1 MEALKKTL
9 KAISAGN
16 PWRGACNTALPV
28 IAQNNK
34 RRVVRIAGELKKAG
48 LLPAPDYAD
57 FKGWTFADKNI
68 PAKAIQIALPGQVM
82 AAATKLLSFIPIL

>member
-57 FKGWTFADKNI
+57 FKGWTFADTAL
-68 PAKAIQIALPGQVM
+68 PAKAIQISLPGQVM
-82 AAATKLLSFIPIL
+82 AAATKLLSFIP

>member
-1 MEALKKTL
+1 METLKKTL
-9 KAISAGN
+9 KAISAGS

-48 LLPAPDYAD
+48 LLPAPDYAN
-57 FKGWTFADKNI
+57 FKGWTFADTDL

-82 AAATKLLSFIPIL
+82 AAATKLLSFIP

>member
-34 RRVVRIAGELKKAG
+34 RRVVRIAAELKKAG

-57 FKGWTFADKNI
+57 FKGWTFADKNL
-68 PAKAIQIALPGQVM
+68 PVKAIQIALPGQVM
-82 AAATKLLSFIPIL
+82 AAATKLLSFIP

>member
-9 KAISAGN
+9 KAISTGN

-34 RRVVRIAGELKKAG
+34 RRIVRIAGELKKAG
-48 LLPAPDYAD
+48 LLPATDYAD
-57 FKGWTFADKNI
+57 FKGWTFADRAL
-68 PAKAIQIALPGQVM
+68 PGKAIQIALPGQVM
-82 AAATKLLSFIPIL
+82 AAATKLLSFIP

>member
-34 RRVVRIAGELKKAG
+34 RRIVRIAGELKKAG

-57 FKGWTFADKNI
+57 FKGWTFADTAL

-82 AAATKLLSFIPIL
+82 AAATKLLSFIP

>member
-9 KAISAGN
+9 TAISAGH

-48 LLPAPDYAD
+48 ILPAPDYAD
-57 FKGWTFADKNI
+57 FKGWTFADGKL

-82 AAATKLLSFIPIL
+82 AAANKLLSFIP

>member
-9 KAISAGN
+9 KAISAGS

-28 IAQNNK
+28 IAQNSK

-57 FKGWTFADKNI
+57 FKSWAFADTDL
-68 PAKAIQIALPGQVM
+68 PAKEIQLALPGQVM
-82 AAATKLLSFIPIL
+82 AAATKLLSFIP

>member
-34 RRVVRIAGELKKAG
+34 RRIVRIAGELKKSG
-48 LLPAPDYAD
+48 LTASARLCG
-57 FKGWTFADKNI
+57 F
-68 PAKAIQIALPGQVM
+68 
-82 AAATKLLSFIPIL
+82 